1 MRPIGITWVGFVY
14 VFSLGLFL
22 ADAVIL
28 APVGM
33 EISPVGGTATP
44 SDLIDF
50 VQDNSQEIAQVG
62 NSTLNPLEGDGP
74 LDRVAKFLEGGQ
86 AAMWTLLSL
95 LTGSYMFGFLALIGL
110 HTTFIIV
117 LQLIFGIIVAST
129 IVYYIMGR
137 GA

>member
-28 APVGM
+28 SPVGM
-33 EISPVGGTATP
+33 TIAPLAGDATGAELISF
-44 SDLIDF
+44 I
-50 VQDNSQEIAQVG
+50 QDNSDEIANVG
-62 NSTLNPLEGDGP
+62 NSTLNPQQGDSVI
-74 LDRVAKFLEGGQ
+74 DRVTQFIEGGQ

-95 LTGSYMFGFLALIGL
+95 LTGSYMFGFLGLIGI
-110 HTTFIIV
+110 HSTFIIV
-117 LQLIFGIIVAST
+117 LQLIFGVIVAST

>member
-28 APVGM
+28 SPNGM
-33 EISPVGGTATP
+33 AVSPMAGDASAADLLSFINSN
-44 SDLIDF
+44 SD
-50 VQDNSQEIAQVG
+50 EIAEVG
-62 NSTLNPLEGDGP
+62 SATLNPQQNGTVI
-74 LDRVAKFLEGGQ
+74 DRVYNFVEGGQ

-95 LTGSYMFGFLALIGL
+95 LTGTYMFGFLGL
-110 HTTFIIV
+110 LGINVAFIVV
-117 LQLIFGIIVAST
+117 LQLIFGVIVAST